1 MLFGN
6 PTKKSH
12 EARKKSKELLE
23 EAKRKV
29 EEMIEKGG
37 EN

>member
-1 MLFGN
+1 VR
-6 PTKKSH
+6 KSH

-29 EEMIEKGG
+29 EEMIEKGNT
-37 EN
+37 ES